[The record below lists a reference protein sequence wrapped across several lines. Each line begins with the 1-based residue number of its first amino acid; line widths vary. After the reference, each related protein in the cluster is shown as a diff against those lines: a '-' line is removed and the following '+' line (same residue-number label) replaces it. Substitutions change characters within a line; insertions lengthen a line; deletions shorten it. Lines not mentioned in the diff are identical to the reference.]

1 MTIDDRIREAVD
13 GYVAKVREHLEA
25 ESRQLS
31 DEIVA
36 LVTAEQ
42 QEWSADRDRVV
53 AEALAE
59 GARLVGQGQGAE
71 SAVKTALQGSR
82 QSRVDTLERL
92 MNAVRSID
100 ESGSLTGI
108 LSALM
113 RGVAAETS
121 RVAIL
126 LVDGYMLRTWEHTG
140 FAEGTGPTE
149 MPIGAA
155 GTLAAAVAL
164 KQTSFVPT
172 VIEGRDSAVPGFMRV
187 PAGHTGLVVPLTV
200 GGDVVAVL
208 YADDVARAVEQ
219 EDAPLWTEEIQLLAR
234 HAALRLEN
242 VTSVRTVEV
251 LAGTD

>member
-1 MTIDDRIREAVD
+1 MTIEDRIREAMD
-13 GYVAKVREHLEA
+13 GYVAKVRQDLDA
-25 ESRQLS
+25 QARQLTE
-31 DEIVA
+31 EIVR

-42 QEWSADRDRVV
+42 EEWSAERDRIV
-53 AEALAE
+53 AEALSE
-59 GARLVGQGQGAE
+59 GARLVGQGHDAE
-71 SAVKTALQGSR
+71 SAVAAALQGSR

-92 MNAVRSID
+92 MNAVRGID
-100 ESGSLTGI
+100 ESTTLTGI
-108 LSALM
+108 LGALM
-113 RGVAAETS
+113 RGAAAETS

-126 LVDGYMLRTWEHTG
+126 LVDGYMLRTWEHVG
-140 FAEGTGPTE
+140 FDEGTGPTE

-187 PAGHTGLVVPLTV
+187 SAGHTGLVVPLSV

-208 YADDVARAVEQ
+208 YADDVARALEQ